1 MLTVIAK
8 KPTKFD
14 SNRKRR
20 PKADYFAHNS
30 RSPKSGKIVSFI
42 TIVVVNEAEK
52 IVPVFEKISEGQLRD
67 GLLVQLDIV
76 TKVPQA
82 ALSETA
88 VRKKDERYEL
98 IFLDFSENGSSFSED
113 EEIPKKLTSN
123 GFIVK
128 TVRCKPKDG
137 ELQQKVEEWFYSFL
151 RSV

>member
-1 MLTVIAK
+1 MTE
-8 KPTKFD
+8 F
-14 SNRKRR
+14 SQR
-20 PKADYFAHNS
+20 
-30 RSPKSGKIVSFI
+30 PKSGKIVSFI

-98 IFLDFSENGSSFSED
+98 IFLDFSENSPSISED
-113 EEIPKKLTSN
+113 DEISKKLTSN
-123 GFIVK
+123 GFLVK
-128 TVRCKPKDG
+128 IIRRRPKEG
-137 ELQQKVEEWFYSFL
+137 ELLQKAEEWFYSFL